1 MVDEPN
7 PGTGSVPDAE
17 PNYGFDDSRRLT
29 GANRY
34 FDSPAVTL
42 TPLGPHAGDA
52 RAHRLWAAHVRG
64 MAAQLGWPD
73 PEPRIVARAGTT
85 LLVFRAPADLL
96 FTATEVNEWAWE
108 SAASSL
114 GETGFDLAQDLGA
127 DAVPLFAARVAT
139 EQRPELEALRL
150 AAAAHEVLWI
160 EDDAAVSVGGG
171 EGSRSWSRAELPA
184 PSQIPWAQVHDV
196 PTVLVTGSN
205 GKTTTARLL
214 AAMTTAAGFVSG
226 LCCTEGVFI
235 GGDTFLRGD
244 YAGPEGARQV
254 LRHPRVQ
261 AAILETARGG
271 ILRRGLAVQRADV
284 AVVTNISA
292 DHLGEYGVQDADD
305 LAATKLVVAHAVRER
320 GGLVLNADDARLM
333 GAAARS
339 PSAAGARQALFAA
352 SFDDPALVRW
362 RAAGGSTSG
371 VRDGALWLAHQ
382 GREYSLGAVESLPL
396 TVGGA
401 AAYNVGNLAA
411 AALAGML
418 LGLPWSAVEATAHH
432 FGANPFDNPGRLER
446 WVYRG
451 AEVLIDYAHNPDG
464 LAAVL
469 RVARALAP
477 KRLLLLLGQAGNR
490 DDAAIGELAATAAG
504 FAPDLIV
511 IKELPLMLRGRALGE
526 VPALL
531 ERALLA
537 AGVAA
542 DRIRLEADEL
552 AAAFALLDRSQP
564 GDVVVLPIHTNL
576 VRDPLR
582 ARLELVHKI

>member
-7 PGTGSVPDAE
+7 SGTGPAPDAE
-17 PNYGFDDSRRLT
+17 PNHGFDDSRRLT

-42 TPLGPHAGDA
+42 TPLGPYADDP

-64 MAAQLGWPD
+64 MAAQLAWPD
-73 PEPRIVARAGTT
+73 PEPRVIARGGTT

-127 DAVPLFAARVAT
+127 DAAAIFAARVAT
-139 EQRPELEALRL
+139 EQRPELEALRI
-150 AAAAHEVLWI
+150 AAVAHDVLWI
-160 EDDAAVSVGGG
+160 EDDATISLGAG
-171 EGSRSWSRAELPA
+171 EGSRCYPRAELPA
-184 PSQIPWAQVHDV
+184 PSEVPWAQVHDV

-205 GKTTTARLL
+205 GKTTTSRLV
-214 AAMTTAAGFVSG
+214 AAMTTAAGFVAG

-235 GGDTFLRGD
+235 GGDVFLRGD

-271 ILRRGLAVQRADV
+271 ILRRGLAMQRADV
-284 AVVTNISA
+284 AIVTNISA
-292 DHLGEYGVQDADD
+292 DHLGEYGVQDAED

-320 GGLVLNADDARLM
+320 GSLVLNADDGRLM
-333 GAAARS
+333 AAAARL
-339 PSAAGARQALFAA
+339 PAATAARPALFAA
-352 SFDDPALVRW
+352 DFDAPALVRL

-371 VRDGALWLAHQ
+371 ARDGVLRLSHRGQ
-382 GREYSLGAVESLPL
+382 DYSLGAVESLPL
-396 TVGGA
+396 TVSGA
-401 AAYNVGNLAA
+401 AGYNLGNLAA

-418 LGLPWSAVEATAHH
+418 LDLAWPAVQATVHR
-432 FGANPFDNPGRLER
+432 FGANPLDNPGRLER
-446 WVYRG
+446 WAYRG
-451 AEVLIDYAHNPDG
+451 AQVLIDYAHNPDG

-469 RVARALAP
+469 QVARSLRP

-504 FAPDLIV
+504 FTPDLIV
-511 IKELPLMLRGRALGE
+511 LKELPLMLRGRVLGE

-531 ERALLA
+531 ERALRA

-542 DRIRLEADEL
+542 ERIELEADEL

-582 ARLELVHKI
+582 ARLELVHTI

>member
-1 MVDEPN
+1 MADEPN
-7 PGTGSVPDAE
+7 PSTGSVQDAE
-17 PNYGFDDSRRLT
+17 PNHGFDDSRRLT

-42 TPLGPHAGDA
+42 TPLGPHAGDT
-52 RAHRLWAAHVRG
+52 RAHSLWAAHVRG
-64 MAAQLGWPD
+64 MAVQLDWSD
-73 PEPRIVARAGTT
+73 PEPRVIARAGTT
-85 LLVFRAPADLL
+85 LLVFRAPAELL

-108 SAASSL
+108 SAVSSL

-127 DAVPLFAARVAT
+127 DAAAIFAARVAT
-139 EQRPELEALRL
+139 ERRAELEALRH
-150 AAAAHEVLWI
+150 AAAEHDVLWI
-160 EDDAAVSVGGG
+160 EDDALISVGAG
-171 EGSRSWSRAELPA
+171 EGSRYWPRAELPA
-184 PSQIPWAQVHDV
+184 PSQVPWQQVHDV

-205 GKTTTARLL
+205 GKTTTSRLL

-235 GGDTFLRGD
+235 GGEAFLRGD

-261 AAILETARGG
+261 VAILETARGG
-271 ILRRGLAVQRADV
+271 ILRRGLATRRADV

-320 GGLVLNADDARLM
+320 GSLVLNADDAGLM
-333 GAAARS
+333 AAAARL
-339 PSAAGARQALFAA
+339 PAATAARPALFAA
-352 SFDDPALVRW
+352 AFDAPALVRL

-371 VRDGALWLAHQ
+371 VRDGALWLSHRGQ
-382 GREYSLGAVESLPL
+382 EYSLGASDSLPL

-401 AAYNVGNLAA
+401 ASYNLGNLAA
-411 AALAGML
+411 AALAGMM
-418 LGLPWSAVEATAHH
+418 LGLPWSAVQTTVHH
-432 FGANPFDNPGRLER
+432 FGAKPLDNPGRLER
-446 WVYRG
+446 WAYRG
-451 AEVLIDYAHNPDG
+451 AQVLIDYAHNPDG

-469 RVARALAP
+469 QVASALRS

-490 DDAAIGELAATAAG
+490 DDAAIGELAATAAS
-504 FAPDLIV
+504 FSPDLII

-526 VPALL
+526 VPALI
-531 ERALLA
+531 ERALCA

-542 DRIRLEADEL
+542 ERIQFESDEL
-552 AAAFALLDRSQP
+552 TAALALLDRSQP
-564 GDVVVLPIHTNL
+564 GDVIVLPIHTIL
-576 VRDPLR
+576 VRDPVR